1 MWPGYSEMSFIRK
14 IEIGYSST
22 WYEMIMQPNLLFTLF
37 CGLIFVGILLKY
49 DKSLYRWLAF
59 LPLLISLDFGLFSP
73 VLSGIFP
80 FVSHIQGVLTDY
92 GTGITLSSF
101 RSLVPDL
108 ILTVVFL
115 AILISL
121 FLIFDDKK
129 HAVLS
134 ILIVL
139 VGFASRMIMILT
151 PQIRGAG
158 SRVFIFMYFS
168 LILVSVLVYQVI
180 LKSNSNLHVNV
191 SKNIIY
197 VVGSLA
203 LLSNFYLTIV

>member
-1 MWPGYSEMSFIRK
+1 MASV
-14 IEIGYSST
+14 
-22 WYEMIMQPNLLFTLF
+22 FT
-37 CGLIFVGILLKY
+37 VA
-49 DKSLYRWLAF
+49 DKSCFWIVQSCLEWYFPLRKPYPGRAYRLW
-59 LPLLISLDFGLFSP
+59 P
-73 VLSGIFP
+73 
-80 FVSHIQGVLTDY
+80 
-92 GTGITLSSF
+92 GITLSSF

-168 LILVSVLVYQVI
+168 LILVSVLLYQVI

>member
-14 IEIGYSST
+14 IEMGYSST

-59 LPLLISLDFGLFSP
+59 LPLLTSLVFGLFSP

-158 SRVFIFMYFS
+158 SMVFIFMYFS
-168 LILVSVLVYQVI
+168 LILVSVLLYQVI